1 MKYNLSEK
9 TLKIAPSLTLEI
21 SAMAAALNSKCVN
34 VIGFGVGEPDFE
46 TPENIKNAA
55 IEAINQGQTRYTPT
69 AGMPELRKAVC
80 EKFKRDNGLDYE
92 PENIVVS
99 SGAKQSLSNAF
110 TAILNPGDEVI
121 IASPYWVS
129 YPESVK
135 LAGGVPVIVETA
147 EENGFKF
154 DIDDLKNAV
163 NEKTKAIILNS
174 PGNPTGTVYSEEELK
189 AIAEV
194 AVENNIFVV
203 SDEIYEK
210 LIYDGKHVS
219 IASFGDEI
227 KDLTIVVNGMSKA
240 YAMTGW
246 RIGFTASNK
255 EIAKLMS
262 NIQGHITSN
271 PNSIAQY
278 ASIEGLR
285 GDQST
290 VESMR
295 EEFEKRKNYACERVN
310 EIKGLSCIKPKG
322 AFYIMINIS
331 EYLGKTVQGMEIKDS
346 LDFTKLVLEK
356 GNVAVVPG
364 IAFGSDKFVRLSYAT
379 SMENIKEGLNRI
391 EQVLTA

>member
-9 TLKIAPSLTLEI
+9 ALKIAPSLTLEI
-21 SAMAAALNSKCVN
+21 SAMAAALKSKGVN

-227 KDLTIVVNGMSKA
+227 KNLTIVVNGMSKA

-285 GDQST
+285 GDQSA

-295 EEFEKRKNYACERVN
+295 EEFEKRKNYACKRVN

>member
-9 TLKIAPSLTLEI
+9 ALKIAPSLTLEI
-21 SAMAAALNSKCVN
+21 SAMAAALKSKGVN

-285 GDQST
+285 GDQSA